1 MPKVVGKCFAHLVF
15 VLAACLTHNLRICI
29 INISISLPA
38 AVTKMLLGLL
48 KFVETDAKFYPSYVS
63 SHSQFIKH
71 GGG

>member
-1 MPKVVGKCFAHLVF
+1 MPKVVGKCFAHLVL
-15 VLAACLTHNLRICI
+15 VLATCLKHNLRICV

-38 AVTKMLLGLL
+38 AVTKMILGLL